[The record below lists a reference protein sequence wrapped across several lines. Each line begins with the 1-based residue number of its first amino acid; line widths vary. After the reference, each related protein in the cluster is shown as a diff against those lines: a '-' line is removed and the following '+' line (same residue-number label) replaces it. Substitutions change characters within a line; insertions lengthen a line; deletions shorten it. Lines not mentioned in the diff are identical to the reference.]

1 MRKFSANSN
10 PDDGRKKR
18 FFIAAR
24 GLDRFV
30 TTPTIDELTELENA
44 ARALEASQ
52 APDRAAHLHSL
63 RDKIGASLRDDDRRV
78 LSRNVEDQIRA
89 ETIACQVGPRPMSDH
104 SVLSALREA
113 LLAGRVVRFNYG
125 GDDGEPP
132 RWRKV
137 VPYGLLFG
145 PRYYLVAS
153 VKSRPGPVL
162 FRLDMIHDVKV
173 TEESGSPPDDF
184 KLKAFAERSFGVF
197 QEEPEDVELRFAPS
211 AARDAR
217 AYLFHPTQSFADEPD
232 GSLTVRF
239 HAGGLKQIVHHLMT
253 WGTAVTIV
261 APPAL
266 QELMREQVEALHATL
281 CSVSAVG
288 RFETSSIDAKFEQI
302 VIAKHPDD
310 QCQRFL
316 KIGARGGVFAGI
328 EHRSWQN
335 GGHDGRL
342 AIVGKFPIFE
352 AGFPHHELDL
362 GKNII
367 LVQTFGKFRQHPLVG
382 FRRIV
387 GLRRVRKANCRKIS
401 VGFVVFHS
409 RSAMIDAT
417 KRLSPRQT
425 TETDAWQRTLLPL
438 SVFSG

>member
-1 MRKFSANSN
+1 MRLEKTTAILNLARALAGNWEGLTLDEMADFIGAGRRTAERTRDAIQEVFGPLESR
-10 PDDGRKKR
+10 DDGRKKR
-18 FFIAAR
+18 FFIASR

-30 TTPTIDELTELENA
+30 RTPTIDELTELENA

-63 RDKIGASLRDDDRRV
+63 RAKIGASLRGDERRR

-89 ETIACQVGPRPMSDH
+89 EAFACQVGPRPMSDP

-173 TEESGSPPDDF
+173 TEEPGLPPDDF
-184 KLKAFAERSFGVF
+184 DLKAFAARSFGVF
-197 QEEPEDVELRFAPS
+197 QEEPENVVLRFAPS

-217 AYLFHPTQSFADEPD
+217 AYLFHPTQSLADEPD

-239 HAGGLKQIVHHLMT
+239 HAGGMRQIAHHLMT
-253 WGTAVTIV
+253 WGPAVTVV
-261 APPAL
+261 APSAL
-266 QELMREQVEALHATL
+266 QEEMREQVEALHAHYL
-281 CSVSAVG
+281 
-288 RFETSSIDAKFEQI
+288 TSQPPTGSK
-302 VIAKHPDD
+302 
-310 QCQRFL
+310 
-316 KIGARGGVFAGI
+316 
-328 EHRSWQN
+328 
-335 GGHDGRL
+335 
-342 AIVGKFPIFE
+342 
-352 AGFPHHELDL
+352 
-362 GKNII
+362 
-367 LVQTFGKFRQHPLVG
+367 
-382 FRRIV
+382 RRPST
-387 GLRRVRKANCRKIS
+387 RNS
-401 VGFVVFHS
+401 S
-409 RSAMIDAT
+409 RSSSRNIPMT
-417 KRLSPRQT
+417 
-425 TETDAWQRTLLPL
+425 
-438 SVFSG
+438 SVKGS